1 MVQFGA
7 TKKAKLMAEK
17 IETRVRAT
25 GKRMDKERQREREG
39 ERKEYLARDLLSKG
53 LT

>member
-7 TKKAKLMAEK
+7 TKKAKLMVEK

-25 GKRMDKERQREREG
+25 GKRMDK
-39 ERKEYLARDLLSKG
+39 A
-53 LT
+53 